1 MTMNQY
7 AISTPEGS
15 RDRLFAAT
23 RLFRQNERR
32 IRNLLEARGYD
43 EIITPSLEYYDVFVQ
58 AGSSIGQE
66 KMYKL
71 TDRNGRLLVL
81 RPDNTTPI
89 ARVVTTKLDGDALP
103 LRLYYIQKVHR
114 AGSFHRG
121 HSTEVMQAGAEL
133 LGAKGMIADLDI
145 LTAAFEALAAVK
157 GEPFRIELG
166 HAAIYKAL
174 ISSLDVDAE
183 TEEAIRSHIENKSYA
198 ALGDVLEP
206 FRDRDAYQAL
216 KAMPTLFGGGEVLE
230 EVARLTDNSEV
241 LRAVEY
247 LRDLIDAIT
256 TAGFGENVMID
267 LGLVQEIDYYTG
279 MMFRGYMG
287 GAGAPVLVGGR
298 YDNLC
303 EKFGKDIPATGFAID
318 IDALSDSVAL
328 KQEQTAE
335 ELVFCGAG
343 YLKLALDYIRVSG
356 NRAELAPCD
365 TLEQAEE
372 IAKKKGYRT
381 LVTFDRNGIRKTE
394 VQA

>member
-1 MTMNQY
+1 MNQY

-32 IRNLLEARGYD
+32 IRSLLEARGYD
-43 EIITPSLEYYDVFVQ
+43 EVITPSLEYYDVFVQ

-89 ARVVTTKLDGDALP
+89 ARVVTTKLNSDALP
-103 LRLYYIQKVHR
+103 LRLYYVQNVHR
-114 AGSFHRG
+114 ASSFHRG

-133 LGAKGMIADLDI
+133 LGARGMMADLDI

-157 GEPFRIELG
+157 GETFRIELS

-174 ISSLDVDAE
+174 IASLNVDAE
-183 TEEAIRSHIENKSYA
+183 TEESIRSHIENKSYA

-206 FRDRDAYQAL
+206 FRDREAYRAL

-230 EVARLTDNSEV
+230 EVARLTDNTEV

-247 LRDLIDAIT
+247 LKDVIEAISE
-256 TAGFGENVMID
+256 AGFGENVMID

-287 GAGAPVLVGGR
+287 GAGAPVLGGGR
-298 YDNLC
+298 YDSLC
-303 EKFGKDIPATGFAID
+303 AKFGRDIPATGFAID
-318 IDALSDSVAL
+318 IDELSDSVEL
-328 KQEQTAE
+328 KPEKTTE
-335 ELVFCGAG
+335 ELVFADAG
-343 YLKLALDYIRVSG
+343 SLKAALEYVHASG
-356 NRAELAPCD
+356 KLAELAPCD
-365 TLEQAEE
+365 TMEE
-372 IAKKKGYRT
+372 ALAVARKKGCRA
-381 LVTFDRNGIRKTE
+381 LISFANGELTKTE

>member
-1 MTMNQY
+1 MNQY

-32 IRNLLEARGYD
+32 IRQLLEARGYD

-89 ARVVTTKLDGDALP
+89 ARVVTTKLDADALP
-103 LRLYYIQKVHR
+103 LRLYYVQKVHR
-114 AGSFHRG
+114 AASFHRG

-133 LGAKGMIADLDI
+133 LGASGMMADLDI
-145 LTAAFEALAAVK
+145 LTAAFEALAAVQ

-174 ISSLDVDAE
+174 IASLDVDAE
-183 TEEAIRSHIENKSYA
+183 TQECIRSHIENKSYA

-206 FRDRDAYQAL
+206 FQDREAYRAL

-247 LRDLIDAIT
+247 LRDLMNAIT
-256 TAGFGENVMID
+256 AAGFGENVMID

-303 EKFGKDIPATGFAID
+303 GKFGRDIPATGFAID

-328 KQEQTAE
+328 KQETTAE

-343 YLKLALDYIRVSG
+343 ELKRALDYIHESKQL
-356 NRAELAPCD
+356 AELAPCD
-365 TLEQAEE
+365 IEAEAE
-372 IAKKKGYRT
+372 ALARRKGYHI
-381 LVTFDRNGIRKTE
+381 LVTFQDGNIQKTE
-394 VQA
+394 VRA

>member
-1 MTMNQY
+1 MNKY

-23 RLFRQNERR
+23 RMFRQNERR
-32 IRNLLEARGYD
+32 IRNLFEERGYD
-43 EIITPSLEYYDVFVQ
+43 EVITPSLEYYDVFVQ

-71 TDRNGRLLVL
+71 TDRNGRLLVM

-89 ARVVTTKLDGDALP
+89 ARVVTTKLDDEALP
-103 LRLYYIQKVHR
+103 LRLYYVQKVHR
-114 AGSFHRG
+114 ASSFHRG

-133 LGAKGMIADLDI
+133 LGAKGMMADLDI

-157 GEPFRIELG
+157 GETFRIELG

-174 ISSLDVDAE
+174 ISSLDVDADTAE
-183 TEEAIRSHIENKSYA
+183 RIRSNIENKSYA

-206 FRDRDAYQAL
+206 FQDREAYHAL

-230 EVARLTDNSEV
+230 EVSRLTDNSEV
-241 LRAVEY
+241 LQAVEY
-247 LRDLIDAIT
+247 LRDLIDAISA
-256 TAGFGENVMID
+256 AGFGENIMID

-298 YDNLC
+298 YDSLC
-303 EKFGKDIPATGFAID
+303 AKFGKDIPATGFAID
-318 IDALSDSVAL
+318 IDALSESVEL
-328 KQEQTAE
+328 KKEVAAQ
-335 ELVFCGAG
+335 ELVFCGADS
-343 YLKLALDYIRVSG
+343 LKQALDYIHSSKQL
-356 NRAELAPCD
+356 AELAPCD
-365 TLEQAEE
+365 TVEE
-372 IAKKKGYRT
+372 AIVLAQKKGYRT
-381 LVTFDRNGIRKTE
+381 LVTFTNGEMKKME

>member
-1 MTMNQY
+1 MNQY

-15 RDRLFAAT
+15 RDRLFAET
-23 RLFRQNERR
+23 RMFRQNERR

-66 KMYKL
+66 KMYKM
-71 TDRNGRLLVL
+71 TDRNGRLLVM

-89 ARVVTTKLDGDALP
+89 ARVVTTKLNDEALP

-114 AGSFHRG
+114 ARSAHRG

-133 LGAKGMIADLDI
+133 LGANGMMADLDI

-157 GEPFRIELG
+157 GNTFRIELG

-174 ISSLDVDAE
+174 ISSLNVDAQTSE
-183 TEEAIRSHIENKSYA
+183 RIRSHIENKSYA

-206 FRDRDAYQAL
+206 FKNKEAYHAL

-230 EVARLTDNSEV
+230 QVSRLTDNSEV

-256 TAGFGENVMID
+256 AAGFGENIMID

-287 GAGAPVLVGGR
+287 GAGVPVLVGGR
-298 YDNLC
+298 YDSLC
-303 EKFGKDIPATGFAID
+303 AKFGRDIPATGFAID
-318 IDALSDSVAL
+318 IDALSESVQL
-328 KQEQTAE
+328 KKEIAAE
-335 ELVFCGAG
+335 ELVFCEAG
-343 YLKLALDYIRVSG
+343 SLKQALDYIHDSKQI
-356 NRAELAPCD
+356 AELAPCD
-365 TLEQAEE
+365 TVQEALAL
-372 IAKKKGYRT
+372 ANKKNYRT
-381 LVTFDRNGIRKTE
+381 LVTFTDGKMKKTE

>member
-1 MTMNQY
+1 MNQY

-15 RDRLFAAT
+15 RDRLFSAT

-32 IRNLLEARGYD
+32 IRSLLEARGYD
-43 EIITPSLEYYDVFVQ
+43 EIITPSLEYYDVFTQ

-89 ARVVTTKLDGDALP
+89 ARVVTTKLDDDALP
-103 LRLYYIQKVHR
+103 LRLYYVQKVHR
-114 AGSFHRG
+114 ASSLHRG

-133 LGAKGMIADLDI
+133 LGARGMMADLDI

-157 GEPFRIELG
+157 GETFRIELS

-174 ISSLDVDAE
+174 IHSLDVDAKTAE
-183 TEEAIRSHIENKSYA
+183 TIRRHIENKSYA

-206 FRDRDAYQAL
+206 YRDREAYRAL
-216 KAMPTLFGGGEVLE
+216 GALPMLFGGGEVLE
-230 EVARLTDNSEV
+230 EISALTDNREV
-241 LRAVEY
+241 LDAVAY

-256 TAGFGENVMID
+256 AAGFGENIMID

-279 MMFRGYMG
+279 MMLRGYMG

-298 YDNLC
+298 YDSLC
-303 EKFGKDIPATGFAID
+303 AKFGKDIPATGFAID
-318 IDALSDSVAL
+318 IDALSDSVEL
-328 KQEQTAE
+328 KTEKTAE

-343 YLKLALDYIRVSG
+343 DLKHALRYIHESAQL
-356 NRAELAPCD
+356 AELAPCD
-365 TLEQAEE
+365 SKAEA
-372 IAKKKGYRT
+372 IQLAKKKGYRT
-381 LVTFDRNGIRKTE
+381 LVCFESGAMQKTE

>member
-1 MTMNQY
+1 MNQY

-15 RDRLFAAT
+15 RDRLFAAP
-23 RLFRQNERR
+23 RLYRQDERR
-32 IRNLLEARGYD
+32 IRRVLESRGYD

-89 ARVVTTKLDGDALP
+89 ARVVTTKLDDDALP
-103 LRLYYIQKVHR
+103 LRLYYVQKVHR
-114 AGSFHRG
+114 ASSFHRG
-121 HSTEVMQAGAEL
+121 HSTEDMQAGAEL
-133 LGAKGMIADLDI
+133 LGARGMMADLDI

-157 GEPFRIELG
+157 GEPFRIELS

-174 ISSLDVDAE
+174 ITSLDVDAE
-183 TEEAIRSHIENKSYA
+183 TEETIRSLIENKSYA
-198 ALGDVLEP
+198 ALDDELEP
-206 FRDRDAYQAL
+206 YRDREAYRAL

-230 EVARLTDNSEV
+230 EVSRLTDNSEV

-247 LRDLIDAIT
+247 MRDLIEAIT
-256 TAGFGENVMID
+256 AAGFGENVMID

-279 MMFRGYMG
+279 MMIRGYMG

-298 YDNLC
+298 YDSLC
-303 EKFGKDIPATGFAID
+303 GKFGKDIPATGFAIN
-318 IDALSDSVAL
+318 IDALSESVEL

-335 ELVFCGAG
+335 ELVFCGADH
-343 YLKLALDYIRVSG
+343 LKDALAYVHENQPL
-356 NRAELAPCD
+356 AELAPCD
-365 TLEQAEE
+365 TREE
-372 IAKKKGYRT
+372 ALVIAKKKGHRT
-381 LVTFDRNGIRKTE
+381 LVTWDDNGMTKTE

>member
-1 MTMNQY
+1 MNQY

-15 RDRLFAAT
+15 RDRLFSAT

-32 IRNLLEARGYD
+32 IRSLLEARGYD
-43 EIITPSLEYYDVFVQ
+43 EIITPSLEYYDVFTQ

-89 ARVVTTKLDGDALP
+89 ARVVTTKLDDDALP
-103 LRLYYIQKVHR
+103 LRLYYVQKVHR
-114 AGSFHRG
+114 ASSFHRG

-133 LGAKGMIADLDI
+133 LGAKGMMADLDI

-157 GEPFRIELG
+157 GETFRIELS

-174 ISSLDVDAE
+174 IHSLDVDAKTAE
-183 TEEAIRSHIENKSYA
+183 TIRRHIENKSYA

-206 FRDRDAYQAL
+206 YRDREAYRAL
-216 KAMPTLFGGGEVLE
+216 GALPMLFGGGEVLE
-230 EVARLTDNSEV
+230 EISALTDNREV
-241 LRAVEY
+241 LDAVAY

-256 TAGFGENVMID
+256 AAGFGENIMID

-279 MMFRGYMG
+279 MMLRGYMG

-298 YDNLC
+298 YDSLC
-303 EKFGKDIPATGFAID
+303 AKFGKDIPATGFAID
-318 IDALSDSVAL
+318 IDALSDSVEL
-328 KQEQTAE
+328 KTEKTAE
-335 ELVFCGAG
+335 ELVFCGASD
-343 YLKLALDYIRVSG
+343 LKHALQYIHESAQL
-356 NRAELAPCD
+356 AELAPCD
-365 TLEQAEE
+365 SKTQAIEL
-372 IAKKKGYRT
+372 AKKKGYRT
-381 LVTFDRNGIRKTE
+381 LVCFEGGAMQKTE

>member
-1 MTMNQY
+1 MNKY

-23 RLFRQNERR
+23 RMFRQNERR
-32 IRNLLEARGYD
+32 IRSLLEARGYD
-43 EIITPSLEYYDVFVQ
+43 EVITPSLEYYDVFVQ

-89 ARVVTTKLDGDALP
+89 ARVVTTKLDDEALP
-103 LRLYYIQKVHR
+103 LRLYYVQKVHR

-133 LGAKGMIADLDI
+133 LGAKGMMADLDI

-157 GEPFRIELG
+157 GETFRIELG

-174 ISSLDVDAE
+174 IASLDVDADTAE
-183 TEEAIRSHIENKSYA
+183 RIRSNIENKSYA

-206 FRDRDAYQAL
+206 FKDREAYRAL

-230 EVARLTDNSEV
+230 EVSRLTDNSEV
-241 LRAVEY
+241 LQAVEY
-247 LRDLIDAIT
+247 LRDLIDAISA
-256 TAGFGENVMID
+256 AGFGENIMID

-298 YDNLC
+298 YDSLC
-303 EKFGKDIPATGFAID
+303 AKFGKDIPATGFAID
-318 IDALSDSVAL
+318 IDALSESVEL
-328 KQEQTAE
+328 KKEVAAQ
-335 ELVFCGAG
+335 ELVFCGADS
-343 YLKLALDYIRVSG
+343 LKQALDYVHASKQL
-356 NRAELAPCD
+356 AELAPCD
-365 TLEQAEE
+365 TAEE
-372 IAKKKGYRT
+372 AMALAQKKGYRT
-381 LVTFDRNGIRKTE
+381 LVHL
-394 VQA
+394 

>member
-1 MTMNQY
+1 MNQY

-15 RDRLFAAT
+15 RDRLFGAT

-32 IRNLLEARGYD
+32 IRNLLEARGYE

-89 ARVVTTKLDGDALP
+89 ARVVTTKLDDEALP
-103 LRLYYIQKVHR
+103 LRLYYVQKVHR
-114 AGSFHRG
+114 ASSFHRG

-133 LGAKGMIADLDI
+133 LGAKGMMADLDI

-157 GEPFRIELG
+157 GETFRIELG

-183 TEEAIRSHIENKSYA
+183 TEETIRSHIENKSYA

-206 FRDRDAYQAL
+206 FKDREAYQAL

-256 TAGFGENVMID
+256 TAGFGENIMID

-298 YDNLC
+298 YDSLC
-303 EKFGKDIPATGFAID
+303 GKFGRDIPATGFAID
-318 IDALSDSVAL
+318 IDALSDSVIL

-343 YLKLALDYIRVSG
+343 YLKLALDYIHVSG
-356 NRAELAPCD
+356 KLAELAPCD
-365 TLEQAEE
+365 TLEQAME
-372 IAKKKGYRT
+372 IAKRKGYRT
-381 LVTFDRNGIRKTE
+381 LVTFDKNGIQKTE

>member
-1 MTMNQY
+1 MNKY

-23 RLFRQNERR
+23 RMFRQNERR
-32 IRNLLEARGYD
+32 IRNLFEERGYD
-43 EIITPSLEYYDVFVQ
+43 EVITPSLEYYDVFVQ

-89 ARVVTTKLDGDALP
+89 ARVVTTKLDDEALP
-103 LRLYYIQKVHR
+103 LRLYYVQKVHR

-133 LGAKGMIADLDI
+133 LGAKGMMADLDI

-157 GEPFRIELG
+157 GETFRIELG

-174 ISSLDVDAE
+174 IASLDVDADTAE
-183 TEEAIRSHIENKSYA
+183 RIRSHIENKSYA

-206 FRDRDAYQAL
+206 FQDREAYRAL

-230 EVARLTDNSEV
+230 EVSRLTDNSEV

-247 LRDLIDAIT
+247 LRDLIDAISA
-256 TAGFGENVMID
+256 AGFGENIMID

-298 YDNLC
+298 YDSLC
-303 EKFGKDIPATGFAID
+303 AKFGKDIPATGFAID
-318 IDALSDSVAL
+318 IDMLSESVEL
-328 KQEQTAE
+328 KKEVAAQ
-335 ELVFCGAG
+335 ELVFCGADS
-343 YLKLALDYIRVSG
+343 LKQALDYIHSSKQL
-356 NRAELAPCD
+356 AELAPCD
-365 TLEQAEE
+365 SAEE
-372 IAKKKGYRT
+372 AMELAKKKGYRT
-381 LVTFDRNGIRKTE
+381 LVSFTDGAMEKTE

>member
-1 MTMNQY
+1 MNQY

-32 IRNLLEARGYD
+32 IRSLLEARGYD
-43 EIITPSLEYYDVFVQ
+43 EVITPSLEYYDVFVQ

-89 ARVVTTKLDGDALP
+89 ARVVTTKLNSDALP
-103 LRLYYIQKVHR
+103 LRLYYVQKVHR
-114 AGSFHRG
+114 ASSFHRG

-133 LGAKGMIADLDI
+133 LGARGMMADLDI

-157 GEPFRIELG
+157 GETFRIELS

-174 ISSLDVDAE
+174 IASMNVDAE
-183 TEEAIRSHIENKSYA
+183 TEESIRSHIENKSYA

-206 FRDRDAYQAL
+206 FRDREAYRAL

-230 EVARLTDNSEV
+230 EVARLTDNTEV
-241 LRAVEY
+241 LRAVAY
-247 LRDLIDAIT
+247 LKDVIEAISE
-256 TAGFGENVMID
+256 AGFGENVMID

-287 GAGAPVLVGGR
+287 GAGAPVLGGGR
-298 YDNLC
+298 YDSLC
-303 EKFGKDIPATGFAID
+303 AKFGRDIPATGFAID
-318 IDALSDSVAL
+318 IDELSDSVEL
-328 KQEQTAE
+328 KPERTTE
-335 ELVFCGAG
+335 ELVFADARS
-343 YLKLALDYIRVSG
+343 LKAALEYVHASG
-356 NRAELAPCD
+356 KLAELAPCD
-365 TLEQAEE
+365 TMEE
-372 IAKKKGYRT
+372 ALAVARKKGCRA
-381 LVTFDRNGIRKTE
+381 LISFANGELTKTE

>member
-1 MTMNQY
+1 MNQY

-32 IRNLLEARGYD
+32 IRKLLEARGYD
-43 EIITPSLEYYDVFVQ
+43 EVITPSLEYYDVFVQ

-89 ARVVTTKLDGDALP
+89 ARVVTTKLDEEALP
-103 LRLYYIQKVHR
+103 LRLYYVQKVHR
-114 AGSFHRG
+114 ASSQLRG

-133 LGAKGMIADLDI
+133 LGAKGMMADLDI

-157 GEPFRIELG
+157 GEPFRIELS

-174 ISSLDVDAE
+174 ITSLDVDAE
-183 TEEAIRSHIENKSYA
+183 TEELIRSHIENKSYA

-206 FRDRDAYQAL
+206 YKNREAYRAL

-230 EVARLTDNSEV
+230 EVSRLTDNLEV
-241 LRAVEY
+241 LGAVAY
-247 LRDLIDAIT
+247 LRDLIHAIT
-256 TAGFGENVMID
+256 SAGFGENIMID

-298 YDNLC
+298 YDSLC
-303 EKFGKDIPATGFAID
+303 AKFGKDIPAAGFAID
-318 IDALSDSVAL
+318 IDALSDSVEL
-328 KQEQTAE
+328 KKEVCAE
-335 ELVFCGAG
+335 ELVFAG
-343 YLKLALDYIRVSG
+343 TKCLKDALEYVHQS
-356 NRAELAPCD
+356 NQMAELAPCD
-365 TLEQAEE
+365 TVEE
-372 IAKKKGYRT
+372 AMVIAKKKGCRT
-381 LVTFDRNGIRKTE
+381 LVSFSDGEMTKTE